1 MISAANYASIL
12 LQAGQVEQAV
22 HWLQLALAHGS
33 PAFMAHLVP
42 ELAASPHPQVRAPS
56 HRRPSE
62 ESRMLLHIP
71 DVLSADQVAD
81 FRRRL
86 DAADW
91 TDGRE
96 TVGHLGAQ
104 AKHNQQ
110 LPEASPL
117 RRELG
122 EIILVA
128 LARHPLFFSAA
139 LPLKYLPPRFNR
151 YSGGGTYG
159 FHVDGAVMNPAN
171 GEQLRSDISCTLFLS
186 APDEYEGGELIISD
200 TYGEHEVKLPAGDL
214 IVYPSSSLH
223 QVRPVTRGARVASFF
238 WVQSMVRDDVQ
249 RRLLWEMD
257 GAIERLRQTGGDAEA
272 VLQLTGVYHNL
283 LRRWSEV

>member
-1 MISAANYASIL
+1 
-12 LQAGQVEQAV
+12 
-22 HWLQLALAHGS
+22 
-33 PAFMAHLVP
+33 
-42 ELAASPHPQVRAPS
+42 
-56 HRRPSE
+56 
-62 ESRMLLHIP
+62 MLLHIP
-71 DVLSADQVAD
+71 DILSADQVAG

-86 DAADW
+86 DDADW

-151 YSGGGTYG
+151 YSGGGAYG
-159 FHVDGAVMNPAN
+159 YHVDGAVMNLAN

-186 APDEYEGGELIISD
+186 APEEYEGGELIISD
-200 TYGEHEVKLPAGDL
+200 TYGEHEVKLLPATWSC
-214 IVYPSSSLH
+214 I
-223 QVRPVTRGARVASFF
+223 RPAACTRCGGYQGRTRGFFLLGAEHDPRRRAAPPVVGNGWLDRAPAADRRRRRGDPAADRRVP
-238 WVQSMVRDDVQ
+238 QP
-249 RRLLWEMD
+249 
-257 GAIERLRQTGGDAEA
+257 
-272 VLQLTGVYHNL
+272 

>member
-1 MISAANYASIL
+1 
-12 LQAGQVEQAV
+12 
-22 HWLQLALAHGS
+22 
-33 PAFMAHLVP
+33 
-42 ELAASPHPQVRAPS
+42 
-56 HRRPSE
+56 
-62 ESRMLLHIP
+62 MLLHIP
-71 DVLSADQVAD
+71 NVLAPEEVAQI
-81 FRRRL
+81 RQRL

-96 TVGHLGAQ
+96 TVGSQGAQ
-104 AKHNQQ
+104 VKHNEQ
-110 LPEASPL
+110 LPDASPL
-117 RRELG
+117 KA
-122 EIILVA
+122 A
-128 LARHPLFFSAA
+128 LASVVLAALKRSPLFFAAA

-151 YSGGGTYG
+151 YNGGGTYG
-159 FHVDGAVMNPAN
+159 FHVDGAVMNLAN

-186 APDEYEGGELIISD
+186 DPDEYDGGELIISD

-223 QVRPVTRGARVASFF
+223 KVNPVTRGARVASFF
-238 WVQSMVRDDVQ
+238 WVQSMIRDDVQ

-257 GAIERLRQTGGDAEA
+257 TSIERLRQTNGDADA